1 MPASFSPLD
10 AAESARPEFVPPLL
24 LGTPQG
30 REWQRVGDLADRQS
44 GALGETLAA
53 MAAVRGYADN
63 RAIGAGFALITSA
76 AVAGLVYRSA
86 MGLPVPV
93 LSPGRTWWQMRPSAN
108 VVAVAVAGHLDFRPP
123 DHLADVLHLLLDG
136 LYGAIQER
144 TGFPPRALWSLLAS
158 AIGYWL
164 IELWPDD
171 HARAVALGESIFA
184 SDAVLKAVKPR
195 VTWLEVEG
203 EAHAF
208 TTRRVCCFNYL
219 GRGGDYC
226 SSQCPIVPPAERL
239 ALAVQQMTRDQRPA

>member
-1 MPASFSPLD
+1 MPGSFSPLD
-10 AAESARPEFVPPLL
+10 AAETARPEFVPPPL
-24 LGTPQG
+24 LGTPLG
-30 REWQRVGDLADRQS
+30 REWRRVGDLADRQS
-44 GALGETLAA
+44 GALDEALAA

-63 RAIGAGFALITSA
+63 RAIGAGFALITST

-108 VVAVAVAGHLDFRPP
+108 VIAVAVAGRPDVRPP
-123 DHLADVLHLLLDG
+123 AHLADALHGLLDG
-136 LYGAIQER
+136 LYGAINER

-158 AIGYWL
+158 AIGNWL
-164 IELWPDD
+164 IELWPHD
-171 HARAVALGESIFA
+171 HARAVALAESIFA

-195 VTWLEVEG
+195 ATWLEVEG
-203 EAHAF
+203 AARAF

-219 GRGGDYC
+219 GRNGDYC

-239 ALAVQQMTRDQRPA
+239 AHAVEQMTRDRPPA